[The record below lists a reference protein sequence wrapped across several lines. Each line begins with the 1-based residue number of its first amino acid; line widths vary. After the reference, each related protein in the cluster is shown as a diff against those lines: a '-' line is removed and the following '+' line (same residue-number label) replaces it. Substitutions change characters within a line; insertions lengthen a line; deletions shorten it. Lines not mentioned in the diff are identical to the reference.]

1 MVRSFHPTEID
12 DLRNQLDDLVEA
24 YQHIPRWLGKD
35 LKDLID
41 TMFVEISGMQ
51 IRDMAIERQ
60 LRDLAAQIKHVD
72 NVEIAD
78 KLRRIFEDNP
88 IPR

>member
-24 YQHIPRWLGKD
+24 YQHIPRWL